1 MSFGI
6 ATLLELITKAVK
18 TSSTTNTDKA
28 CGKQKSNQ
36 LYLQL
41 GSLLD
46 CYSSE
51 SSPLAFVRAMVLVHL
66 DGQLIPAGFGVHYR
80 WGSINRE

>member
-6 ATLLELITKAVK
+6 AILLELITKAVK
-18 TSSTTNTDKA
+18 TSGTTYTDKA

-46 CYSSE
+46 CY
-51 SSPLAFVRAMVLVHL
+51 L
-66 DGQLIPAGFGVHYR
+66 
-80 WGSINRE
+80 